1 VIFPG
6 TTSLTPLSLV
16 VYKEC
21 AVSPFTFMVGKLSMS
36 AREFH
41 DGAQDGLEALEPLD
55 PGQIESFDGLLTA
68 MRKTAFGGRDLGEA
82 YEVLWT
88 MIEDPDCFVVLT
100 LSGAMTIAKMGKIIS
115 SMIDHGMVQ
124 CVVSTGALIAHGLT
138 ESVGK
143 THYRHHSSMS
153 DEELFKKGYNR
164 VYDTLEMESN
174 LNYVEHVVSLT
185 MKRLDQDQPL
195 SSETLTRELGK
206 TLAEEYD
213 GAGILKSAYVKNVP
227 VFIPAFTDSEMGLDL
242 GTWAMSR
249 ELDRARAQL
258 NGESDLDVLRA
269 IQRSYPSFN
278 PYLDLNSYA
287 SHVISAK
294 RRGIFTIGGGVP
306 RNWAQQVGPY
316 IEICNTRLGLNV
328 QPPRFQYGVRICPEP
343 DYWGGLSGCTYQEG
357 ISWGKFVPPKDGG
370 RFAEVLSDATVVWPL
385 LMVGLLERI
394 KAKGTSRT

>member
-1 VIFPG
+1 MG
-6 TTSLTPLSLV
+6 
-16 VYKEC
+16 
-21 AVSPFTFMVGKLSMS
+21 

-55 PGQIESFDGLLTA
+55 PEQIGSFDGLLTA
-68 MRKTAFGGRDLGEA
+68 MRKTAFGGRRLGEA
-82 YEVLWT
+82 YEVLWA

-115 SMIDHGMVQ
+115 AMIDHGMVQ
-124 CVVSTGALIAHGLT
+124 CVVSTGALIAHGLS

-143 THYRHHSSMS
+143 THYRHHPSMS

-174 LNYVEHVVSLT
+174 LNYVEHVVAQT
-185 MKRLDQDQPL
+185 MKRMNHDQSL
-195 SSETLTRELGK
+195 SSEILTRELGK

-249 ELDRARAQL
+249 DLDQARAQVK
-258 NGESDLDVLRA
+258 GGSDLEVLRA
-269 IQRSYPSFN
+269 IHRSCPSFN

-316 IEICNTRLGLNV
+316 IEISNTRLGLNV
-328 QPPRFQYGVRICPEP
+328 QPPRFRYGVRICPEP

-357 ISWGKFVPPKDGG
+357 ISWGKFVPPEEGG

-385 LMVGLLERI
+385 LMVGLLERV
-394 KAKGTSRT
+394 KAKGTPRT

>member
-1 VIFPG
+1 
-6 TTSLTPLSLV
+6 
-16 VYKEC
+16 
-21 AVSPFTFMVGKLSMS
+21 MS
-36 AREFH
+36 AREFR

-55 PGQIESFDGLLTA
+55 PEQIGSFDGLLTA
-68 MRKTAFGGRDLGEA
+68 MRKTAFGGRRLGEA
-82 YEVLWT
+82 YEVLWA

-124 CVVSTGALIAHGLT
+124 CVVSTGALIAHGLS

-143 THYRHHSSMS
+143 THYRHHPSMS

-174 LNYVEHVVSLT
+174 LNYVEHVVSRT
-185 MKRLDQDQPL
+185 MKRMDHDQSL
-195 SSETLTRELGK
+195 SSEILTRELGK

-227 VFIPAFTDSEMGLDL
+227 VFIPAFTDSEMGLDV
-242 GTWAMSR
+242 GTWAMGR
-249 ELDRARAQL
+249 ELDQARAQVK
-258 NGESDLDVLRA
+258 GGSDLDVLRA
-269 IQRSYPSFN
+269 IHRSCPSFN

-287 SHVISAK
+287 GHVISAK
-294 RRGIFTIGGGVP
+294 RLGIFTIGGGVP

-316 IEICNTRLGLNV
+316 IEISNARLGLNV
-328 QPPRFQYGVRICPEP
+328 SPPRFQYGVRICPEP

-357 ISWGKFVPPKDGG
+357 ISWGKFVPPKEGG

-385 LMVGLLERI
+385 LMVGLLERA
-394 KAKGTSRT
+394 KAKRASRP